1 MDEEDEEWEEEED
14 DEEAQEE
21 DWEEEEDETFDDELS
36 TGPETLGP
44 TEAPLPREG
53 FKAGFIALI
62 GRPNV
67 GKSTLMNR
75 LLGRKLSIISP
86 KPQTTRHRILGVK
99 TLPQAQLLFLDTP
112 GIHRAQVLLNR
123 EMVKAALKAA
133 GEADLIL
140 WMVDAEDPFTDD
152 DQLILEALQKARVPL
167 LLAINKVDLVKK
179 ETLLPLIE
187 RFRQRLP
194 FKEIVPISATE
205 GDNVERL
212 EELLITYLP
221 EGHPFYPEDQLTDRS
236 ERFFIAE
243 LIREKVHH
251 FCHQE
256 IPYAVAVEVESFKER
271 KERPLVEIQ
280 ATIYVEKDS
289 QKGIVIGAGG
299 RMLKKIGEI
308 ARQEIE
314 AFLGTQVFLHLWV
327 KVRPA
332 WRKDEHAL
340 KEFGYFQR

>member
-1 MDEEDEEWEEEED
+1 MGREEELRRWPTEGPEEEMDEEDEEWEEEEA
-14 DEEAQEE
+14 DEEAP
-21 DWEEEEDETFDDELS
+21 EEDEEDEE
-36 TGPETLGP
+36 GE
-44 TEAPLPREG
+44 EDEG

-86 KPQTTRHRILGVK
+86 KPQTTRDRILGIK
-99 TLPQAQLLFLDTP
+99 TLPHAQLLFLDTP
-112 GIHRAQVLLNR
+112 GIHRAQALFNR

-133 GEADLIL
+133 AEADLIL
-140 WMVDAEDPFTDD
+140 WMVDAADPFTDD
-152 DQLILEALQKARVPL
+152 DQLILEALPKAKVPL

-179 ETLLPLIE
+179 ETLLPLIK
-187 RFRQRLP
+187 RFSQMLP

-205 GDNVERL
+205 GNNVARL

-236 ERFFIAE
+236 ERFLIAE
-243 LIREKVHH
+243 LIREKVYQ

-271 KERPLVEIQ
+271 NERPIIEIQ
-280 ATIYVEKDS
+280 ATIYVERDS

-314 AFLGTQVFLHLWV
+314 AFLGPQVFLHLWV

-332 WRKDEHAL
+332 WRKNEHAL
-340 KEFGYFQR
+340 KEFGYLQR